1 MQTKIDLSGPV
12 SALKRKR
19 KREKIKKNE
28 EDEEINSSNKK
39 MKTEILNNLTF
50 YPKTQ
55 NNLYNTFSSKIDS
68 YLVNRKIYTTSYNN
82 KYNYFCQKLTSSG
95 ANPIQ
100 IIDAKILILK
110 DKTLFFLLSSNTLY
124 LFQIEE
130 NKYYNLIKEIP
141 LDPQNS
147 FNFSYPPKN
156 IYIITPIEKKSKK
169 AVITQNNNKK
179 VKTRMK
185 LYLCIVSCIEKY
197 LCQFDLKNLV
207 FKKVK
212 KIMPKKVLP
221 HYLVSNEM
229 KYKLYKNNKILSY
242 YEKGAYVQKLYGK
255 QKFKNLKIKGIESVS
270 LLNENLFSICT
281 PDRIYIYDTYNEGL
295 LGDFETFSRN
305 KKAKLMKPDNNIL
318 MIYSKYDISFYD
330 LESLKFFQKI
340 DLNDIIKDTP
350 ETIKKVK
357 QLNNNNIAILFHS
370 TFVIFNLEKNVITCK
385 FNYWSDKNIINDNNI
400 LMEINPN
407 VVFINNDGETI
418 YLINSINADKIATF
432 DGNITLCKKIKKYV
446 FKYGVT
452 PDKSIET
459 EETNEK
465 NSKFVLINSDQNT
478 YILNSI
484 SEQ

>member
-1 MQTKIDLSGPV
+1 MQTKIDLGEPF

-19 KREKIKKNE
+19 KKEKIKKNE
-28 EDEEINSSNKK
+28 EEESNLSNKK
-39 MKTEILNNLTF
+39 KKVEILNNLTF

-68 YLVNRKIYTTSYNN
+68 YLVNRKIYTTSSNN
-82 KYNYFCQKLTSSG
+82 KHTYFCQKLTSSKT
-95 ANPIQ
+95 NPIQ

-110 DKTLFFLLSSNTLY
+110 DKTLLFLISSNMLY

-130 NKYYNLIKEIP
+130 NKYYNLIKQIP

-147 FNFSYPPKN
+147 FIFSYLPKN
-156 IYIITPIEKKSKK
+156 IYIITPKEKKSKK
-169 AVITQNNNKK
+169 AEMAQNNNKK

-221 HYLVSNEM
+221 QYLVSQEM
-229 KYKLYKNNKILSY
+229 KYKLYQNNKILSY
-242 YEKGAYVQKLYGK
+242 YERGAYVQKLYGK

-281 PDRIYIYDTYNEGL
+281 PNRIYIYDTYNEGV
-295 LGDFETFSRN
+295 LGDFETFSTN

-318 MIYSKYDISFYD
+318 MAYSKDDISFYD
-330 LESLKFFQKI
+330 LESLKFFQKL
-340 DLNDIIKDTP
+340 DLNDIIKDSS

-357 QLNNNNIAILFHS
+357 QLNNNNIAILFHY
-370 TFVIFNLEKNVITCK
+370 TFAIFNLEKNIITCK
-385 FNYWSDKNIINDNNI
+385 FNYWSDKNSLNDNNI

-452 PDKSIET
+452 PDKSIEL

-484 SEQ
+484 AEE